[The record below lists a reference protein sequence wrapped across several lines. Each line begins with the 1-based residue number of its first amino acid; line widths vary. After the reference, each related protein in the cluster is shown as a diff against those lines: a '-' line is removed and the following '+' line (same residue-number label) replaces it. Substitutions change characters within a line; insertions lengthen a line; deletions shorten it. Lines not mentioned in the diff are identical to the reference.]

1 MATKKT
7 TTRSKSTKAAAKPA
21 AKPAAKTKKAAAAA
35 APAEAAE
42 VAVRG
47 TDSPVLKESHA
58 PVVKESPVPA
68 EAVKAEAP
76 AVAEPAQAPA
86 VAEEKPARTRKSKAA
101 AKPVEA
107 PAEETPKAEEKPA
120 EAPAPAAEAKPAA
133 KPAVLKP
140 RADGGMLREIT
151 PRPQQAGNPYKPM
164 LATVVETIQETGN
177 IKTLRVVLDDPEQ
190 MANFTYEPGQVGQL
204 SVFGAGESTF
214 VINTPPSQKEYLQ
227 FSVMQ
232 AGEVTSA
239 IHRLSPGDKVGVRAP
254 LGNFFPY
261 NDWKGKNIFFVGG
274 GIGMAPI
281 RTIMLHVLEHKADY
295 GKVSLLYGARS
306 PRDMAFSYELDGWL
320 ANPDLDCTLC
330 IDNPYEGWPHK
341 VGLIPN
347 VLTELNPSPDNCVA
361 VLCGPPIMIKFTLQ
375 ALEKLGFQPENIVTT
390 LEKRMKCGIGICGRC
405 NIGSHYV
412 CVDGPVFTMAQLKEL
427 PPEL

>member
-7 TTRSKSTKAAAKPA
+7 TTRSKSTKAAKPA
-21 AKPAAKTKKAAAAA
+21 AKSTKAAAAA
-35 APAEAAE
+35 PVEAAE

-76 AVAEPAQAPA
+76 AVAEPAKAPA
-86 VAEEKPARTRKSKAA
+86 VAEEKPARTRKTKA
-101 AKPVEA
+101 AKPAEAEPVVEEKA
-107 PAEETPKAEEKPA
+107 AEAPKAEA
-120 EAPAPAAEAKPAA
+120 APAPAAKEKPAA
-133 KPAVLKP
+133 KAIVLKP
-140 RADGGMLREIT
+140 RPEGGMLREIM

-190 MANFTYEPGQVGQL
+190 MASFTYEPGQVGQL

-214 VINTPPSQKEYLQ
+214 VINSPPSQKEYLQ

-239 IHRLSPGDKVGVRAP
+239 IHRLSAGDKVGVRAP

-261 NDWKGKNIFFVGG
+261 NDWKGKDIFFVGG

-306 PRDMAFSYELDGWL
+306 PRDMAFSYELDAWM

-330 IDNPYEGWPHK
+330 IDNPFEGWQHK